1 MVRGNAKARAALKYK
16 PELYTPYAL
25 ESWPEKELR
34 KEYSRLRDIA
44 MKRLKRLS
52 KDPIA
57 GTSDI
62 YKEFSAGFPTLKE
75 IGNMRFLLERQ
86 MADVA
91 RFVRSE
97 GSTVGGAKAAF
108 KRKTKTG
115 GIDVDEVPP
124 SMYTSLNEW
133 WEIVKA
139 SGVYYYPSDQPVMYW
154 REKGGYNVSVDD
166 FQAWLQG
173 EVEYGT
179 DWEYDDESSSADLR
193 GGFGGGL

>member
-1 MVRGNAKARAALKYK
+1 MARGNAKARAALKYK

-75 IGNMRFLLERQ
+75 IGNMRFLLEQQ

-91 RFVRSE
+91 RFVRTE

-115 GIDVDEVPP
+115 GLDVDEVPP

-133 WEIVKA
+133 LEIIKA

-154 REKGGYNVSVDD
+154 REKGGYNVSVED
-166 FQAWLQG
+166 FQAWQKG

-179 DWEYDDESSSADLR
+179 DWEYDEESSSADLR

>member
-1 MVRGNAKARAALKYK
+1 MKYK

-25 ESWPEKELR
+25 ESWPYKELR

-75 IGNMRFLLERQ
+75 IGDMRFLLEQQ

-115 GIDVDEVPP
+115 GFDADEVPP

-133 WEIVKA
+133 WEIIKA
-139 SGVYYYPSDQPVMYW
+139 SGVYYYPSDQPLMYW
-154 REKGGYNVSVDD
+154 REKGGYNVSVED
-166 FQAWLQG
+166 FLAWQKG

-179 DWEYDDESSSADLR
+179 DWEYDEESSSADLR